1 MLPSSHSV
9 SGRWTWRSTARTVT
23 SASTCDGFGAHDD
36 DRISH
41 PDQAAFE
48 DPAVHPSTSDE
59 CLLEPGP
66 DLVHPK
72 TGLADRRQLE
82 NGGTNLQ
89 PGTGLQP
96 HDPNPFD
103 GQILLDGARIQF
115 QAVDIFPVR
124 QQHLPPGCGTGVMI
138 TPQPQSRLG
147 HSLVNPDHRLAMPG
161 TELDRGHPGRH
172 RFRISDG
179 LKLRC

>member
-23 SASTCDGFGAHDD
+23 SASTCDGFGALDD

-66 DLVHPK
+66 DLIHPK
-72 TGLADRRQLE
+72 TGLAYRGQLE
-82 NGGTNLQ
+82 NGGTNPQL
-89 PGTGLQP
+89 GAGLQP

-103 GQILLDGARIQF
+103 GQILLDRARVQL
-115 QAVDIFPVR
+115 QPLQVFPVR
-124 QQHLPPGCGTGVMI
+124 QQHLPRGRGTGVMI
-138 TPQPQSRLG
+138 AAQPL
-147 HSLVNPDHRLAMPG
+147 P
-161 TELDRGHPGRH
+161 
-172 RFRISDG
+172 
-179 LKLRC
+179 